1 MTKKIQKNINGNDQA
16 QSLEVSE
23 KQIEIF
29 ARRLLP
35 AIKKFFA
42 DEDIRKEFE
51 EWKRKRQDKKTK

>member
-1 MTKKIQKNINGNDQA
+1 MAKKIQKDINGNDQA
-16 QSLEVSE
+16 QGLEVSE
-23 KQIEIF
+23 KQIEVF

-51 EWKRKRQDKKTK
+51 EWQRKRRENGTK